1 MIPVGNPII
10 LGVRYTIGDGF
21 TPPHC
26 DTLSGPVVQAA
37 KRALETGNV
46 NLILPWVP
54 ETAESELRKAFEKA
68 YGIRRLGGEASSLAD
83 YWFFETA
90 VRLHRTGEGAPY
102 TGLKPAGLDE
112 GPVVP
117 RAERALELGD
127 AAEVTEFLSQ
137 TIQEELRHRLE
148 HALSL
153 KDYSKNDVKAARD
166 YVEAMLGFILYSH
179 GLYTYMKNSGQHGAE
194 ASDAHS
200 H

>member
-1 MIPVGNPII
+1 M
-10 LGVRYTIGDGF
+10 
-21 TPPHC
+21 PPHC
-26 DTLSGPVVQAA
+26 DTLDGPVVMAAQAA
-37 KRALETGNV
+37 LEKKDVGLT
-46 NLILPWVP
+46 LPFAP
-54 ETAESELRKAFEKA
+54 KAAEDEIRKTFDRTLAVRTQGK
-68 YGIRRLGGEASSLAD
+68 EAREVAD

-137 TIQEELRHRLE
+137 TIQEELRYRLE

-179 GLYTYMKNSGQHGAE
+179 GLYTYMKNSG
-194 ASDAHS
+194 
-200 H
+200 